1 MSKKDYIK
9 LATAFGATL
18 RHFDGNESLRG
29 SALMIIE
36 DFTRVAKSDNPAFD
50 SYRFMEWINEVS
62 DGRRDMEGKKV
73 KSA

>member
-9 LATAFGATL
+9 LATAFGGTL

-36 DFTRVAKSDNPAFD
+36 DFTRVAKSDNAAFD
-50 SYRFMEWINEVS
+50 SYRFMEWVS
-62 DGRRDMEGKKV
+62 DVSEGRRDMEGNKV
-73 KSA
+73 KSV